1 MLHRG
6 EVSDDSNFVFAVEER
21 GLGVLRVYEGQF
33 LRKDARQ
40 QLLLM
45 QLNVERVRN
54 VLKVVQDGVRVEMM
68 VMDTAN
74 MPSQSL
80 AHAKTTLLEDED
92 VQFFDF

>member
-6 EVSDDSNFVFAVEER
+6 EVSDNSNFVFAVEER
-21 GLGVLRVYEGQF
+21 GLGVLSVYECRF
-33 LRKDARQ
+33 LREDARH

-45 QLNVERVRN
+45 QLNVERVGS
-54 VLKVVQDGVRVEMM
+54 VLEVVQDCVRVEMM

-74 MPSQSL
+74 MPGQSL
-80 AHAKTTLLEDED
+80 ADAKTTLLENKD